1 MFGEYLLKIKMQL
14 YVKCVCA
21 VKESMQNNWMV
32 ELSKYYITIK
42 HFWKSWIMFTMGGQE
57 ESKNKLT
64 TCTFLI
70 LRLLQKKWTRNEL
83 VGMVNMKQRKKKWF
97 EIWLQKRA
105 MDECDDL
112 HFLRTYKDQNIAP
125 PFLSDEELYIM

>member
-64 TCTFLI
+64 TGTFDS
-70 LRLLQKKWTRNEL
+70 KTTAEK
-83 VGMVNMKQRKKKWF
+83 V
-97 EIWLQKRA
+97 
-105 MDECDDL
+105 
-112 HFLRTYKDQNIAP
+112 
-125 PFLSDEELYIM
+125 DEEWIGGNGEHETKMFFLLTLTVKPFFSTKLFN